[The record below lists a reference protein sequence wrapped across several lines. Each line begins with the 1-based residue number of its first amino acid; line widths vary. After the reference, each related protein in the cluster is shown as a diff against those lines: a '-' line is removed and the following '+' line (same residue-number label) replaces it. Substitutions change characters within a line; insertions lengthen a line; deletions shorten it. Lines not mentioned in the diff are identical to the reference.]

1 MDIPKR
7 IGRILLSKAGQKAPA
22 NLLLFVPIVGG
33 VASVAADIAIITNS
47 AITVVECAKKAH
59 SLLNQDKKHHRRH
72 SRRRCRKRSPHRKGR
87 SR

>member
-22 NLLLFVPIVGG
+22 NLLLFVPVVGG
-33 VASVAADIAIITNS
+33 VAADIAIITNS
-47 AITVVECAKKAH
+47 AITVVECAKKVH
-59 SLLNQDKKHHRRH
+59 SLLAQYNKHHRRH